1 MCILKKIQEFTA
13 NGMSAFRKAS
23 KGQFKEESDAVRNIK
38 EEIMSDSSN
47 RHIDI
52 ENRLR
57 DRRNVEA
64 DIRRSY
70 NKIILRNG

>member
-1 MCILKKIQEFTA
+1 MYIKKIQEFA
-13 NGMSAFRKAS
+13 VNGMSVFRKAS
-23 KGQFKEESDAVRNIK
+23 KGKFKEESDAVKNIK
-38 EEIMSDSSN
+38 EEIMSNSSN

-70 NKIILRNG
+70 NKIILENG

>member
-1 MCILKKIQEFTA
+1 MKDL
-13 NGMSAFRKAS
+13 S
-23 KGQFKEESDAVRNIK
+23 EEKRGKLVKNIK
-38 EEIMSDSSN
+38 EEIMSNSSN

-70 NKIILRNG
+70 NKIILENG

>member
-13 NGMSAFRKAS
+13 NGMSVFRKAS
-23 KGQFKEESDAVRNIK
+23 KGKFKESDAVKNIK
-38 EEIMSDSSN
+38 EEIMSNSSN

-70 NKIILRNG
+70 NKIILENG

>member
-1 MCILKKIQEFTA
+1 MRKNKKNIINKDF
-13 NGMSAFRKAS
+13 GMSVFRKAS
-23 KGQFKEESDAVRNIK
+23 KGKFKEESDAVKNIK
-38 EEIMSDSSN
+38 EEIMSNSSN

-70 NKIILRNG
+70 NKIILENG

>member
-1 MCILKKIQEFTA
+1 MCILKKIQEFA
-13 NGMSAFRKAS
+13 VNGMSVFRKAS
-23 KGQFKEESDAVRNIK
+23 KGKFKEESDAVKNIK
-38 EEIMSDSSN
+38 EEIMSNSSN

-70 NKIILRNG
+70 NKIILGNG